1 MQLLNGLLGVG
12 LYHVGDHDVTGVFS
26 VDGHVDDRA
35 DAVAVDEVNAQ
46 LLHELMVAGGD
57 RYAVDL
63 RENAPAAD
71 LFDIRDA
78 AAVNFFAI
86 RLLQALAD
94 GMGRGALGKRRV
106 LEKLF
111 LLHRAMVDGADL
123 KHALGQRAGLIEDD
137 GLDPRECLQIIRAL
151 DENAFL
157 ARPAD
162 AREEAQRDTYHERAR
177 AARN

>member
-1 MQLLNGLLGVG
+1 MPGV
-12 LYHVGDHDVTGVFS
+12 LPI
-26 VDGHVDDRA
+26 DGHMDDRSR
-35 DAVAVDEVNAQ
+35 AVAVDKIYAQ
-46 LLHELMVAGGD
+46 LLHELMVACGD
-57 RYAVDL
+57 RYTVDL

-71 LFDIRDA
+71 LFNVRDA
-78 AAVNFFAI
+78 AAVDLFSV

-106 LEKLF
+106 LEKF
-111 LLHRAMVDGADL
+111 LLLQRAVVDGADL
-123 KHALGQRAGLIEDD
+123 KDALGQGAGLIKDD
-137 GLDPRECLQIIRAL
+137 GPDLRECLQVIRAL

>member
-1 MQLLNGLLGVG
+1 M
-12 LYHVGDHDVTGVFS
+12 TGVFAAYC
-26 VDGHVDDRA
+26 HVDDGSH
-35 DAVAVDEVNAQ
+35 AVAVDCVDTQ

-57 RYAVDL
+57 RYTVDL

-106 LEKLF
+106 LQKL
-111 LLHRAMVDGADL
+111 LLLQRAVVDGADF
-123 KHALGQRAGLIEDD
+123 KDALGQCAGLIEDD
-137 GLDPRECLQIIRAL
+137 GLDLRKCLQIIRAL

-162 AREEAQRDTYHERAR
+162 AREEAQGDAHHERAR
-177 AARN
+177 AACN